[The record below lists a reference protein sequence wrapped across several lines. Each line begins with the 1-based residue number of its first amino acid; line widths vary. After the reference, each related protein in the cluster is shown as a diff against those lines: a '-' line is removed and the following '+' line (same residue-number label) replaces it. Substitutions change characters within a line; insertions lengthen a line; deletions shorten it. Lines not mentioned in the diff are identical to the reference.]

1 MAITD
6 SEKFMYNE
14 KIDQELMDKLK
25 RKDLEKEMKT
35 REDEQF
41 RVSDT
46 N

>member
-14 KIDQELMDKLK
+14 KVDQKVMDKLK
-25 RKDLEKEMKT
+25 KKDLEKEMKT
-35 REDEQF
+35 KEDEQF
-41 RVSDT
+41 RDSDT